1 MRARPVAPYNQQSPT
16 VGRESPAVAKPSPT
30 AQPDTARV
38 EGWKDFNWS
47 PYSSQSCHYITD
59 PNLKTS
65 CMQHFSPTGQR
76 RPAQATNTLSGQGG
90 TPRNPT
96 HIPPPKLQTGIKVQ
110 HSQSSH
116 RDFNWSPYSS
126 HSCLYIKDPTLKKSC
141 TQHFN
146 THSAAPSTQH
156 HKNSPIKQ
164 PRHTAPNSR
173 GDDAC
178 VEMLPLTM
186 NSSVCKTLNGNY
198 RKSPPP
204 DATPAAIADFQ
215 KEIQTMRA
223 MQCAAQPQ
231 CHIARIVSTIENP
244 SPSIT
249 MPAYE
254 STLSAL
260 PNLPRTS
267 KITVLKHVMQGL
279 THMWSMGYIHGDLK
293 PANIF
298 VNQHHQGG
306 GIRAVVAD
314 FGSATRIDHV
324 QTSSKISAGAYG
336 DMHYLHDAELTQS
349 LTANTERDSF
359 AFILVAYDLA
369 NGTERAW
376 TKMGD
381 YITKSVTTDSY
392 DRHMRGGYTA
402 QVVTHFEES
411 LGSLQLGRLYKKH
424 KVQTFGGQSLL
435 H

>member
-1 MRARPVAPYNQQSPT
+1 MNCPWWNKVATAYSGKDDRSESSCPHSRVQKICAKTRRYKIGGKEMRARPVAPYNQQSPT

-59 PNLKTS
+59 PNLKIS

-90 TPRNPT
+90 KPRNPT

-186 NSSVCKTLNGNY
+186 NSSVCKTRQGNY
-198 RKSPPP
+198 RKSPIP

-223 MQCAAQPQ
+223 VQCAVQPS

-249 MPAYE
+249 MRAYE

-260 PNLPRTS
+260 PNLP
-267 KITVLKHVMQGL
+267 L
-279 THMWSMGYIHGDLK
+279 
-293 PANIF
+293 
-298 VNQHHQGG
+298 
-306 GIRAVVAD
+306 
-314 FGSATRIDHV
+314 
-324 QTSSKISAGAYG
+324 
-336 DMHYLHDAELTQS
+336 
-349 LTANTERDSF
+349 
-359 AFILVAYDLA
+359 
-369 NGTERAW
+369 
-376 TKMGD
+376 
-381 YITKSVTTDSY
+381 
-392 DRHMRGGYTA
+392 
-402 QVVTHFEES
+402 
-411 LGSLQLGRLYKKH
+411 
-424 KVQTFGGQSLL
+424 SLL
-435 H
+435 YFSTSCKV